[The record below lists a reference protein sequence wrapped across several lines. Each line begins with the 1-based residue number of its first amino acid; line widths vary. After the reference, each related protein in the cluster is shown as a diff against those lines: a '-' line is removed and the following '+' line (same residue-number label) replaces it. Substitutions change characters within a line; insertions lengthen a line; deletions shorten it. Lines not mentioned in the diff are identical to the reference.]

1 MSPPDSLC
9 LDFANTLS
17 WRTSKK
23 AEEKLGSYAALVDW
37 GRKAGIVGA
46 GEARAMLKAGQTSK
60 GVLKRAVSLRESI
73 YRILAAQAAGRRARP
88 TDLAILNETVREA
101 LGYLRLVPQANG
113 FAWRWPPDSDA
124 ARRILWTVARSAAEL
139 LTSDHLGA
147 VRVCAGS
154 GCGWLFLDLSR
165 NRSRRWCAMSD
176 CGNREK
182 ARRHYQRVRQARAE
196 QHD

>member
-17 WRTSKK
+17 WRTSEKP
-23 AEEKLGSYAALVDW
+23 EEKLGSYAALVEW
-37 GRKAGIVGA
+37 GRKTGIVSARESREMLQA
-46 GEARAMLKAGQTSK
+46 GKTSK

-88 TDLAILNETVREA
+88 SDLAILNETVREA
-101 LGYLRLVPQANG
+101 LGHLRLVPQAKS
-113 FAWRWPPDSDA
+113 FAWRWPADSDA
-124 ARRILWTVARSAAEL
+124 ARRILWAVARSAAEL

-147 VRVCAGS
+147 VRECAGA

-182 ARRHYQRVRQARAE
+182 ARRHYQRVRQARVAP
-196 QHD
+196 HD

>member
-17 WRTSKK
+17 WRTSGKP
-23 AEEKLGSYAALVDW
+23 EEKLGSYADFVKW
-37 GRKAGIVGA
+37 GRTARIVSA
-46 GEARAMLKAGQTSK
+46 REARAMLEAASTSK
-60 GVLKRAVSLRESI
+60 GVMKRAISLRETI
-73 YRILAAQAAGRRARP
+73 YRTFAACAAGGRALP
-88 TDLAILNETVREA
+88 SDLAILNETVREA
-101 LGYLRLVPQANG
+101 MGHLQLVADAKR
-113 FAWRWPPDSDA
+113 FVWRWPANHDA
-124 ARRILWTVARSAAEL
+124 ARRILWTVARSAGEL

-147 VRVCAGS
+147 VRECAGA

-182 ARRHYQRVRQARAE
+182 ARRHYQRVRQAQASR
-196 QHD
+196 HD

>member
-17 WRTSKK
+17 WRTSGKP
-23 AEEKLGSYAALVDW
+23 EEKLGSYAAVVEW
-37 GRKAGIVGA
+37 GRKAGIVSA
-46 GEARAMLKAGQTSK
+46 REARALLKTGGRSRN
-60 GVLKRAVSLRESI
+60 VLTRAIRLRESI
-73 YRILAAQAAGRRARP
+73 YQILAARAAGRRARP
-88 TDLAILNETVREA
+88 SDLAILNETVREA
-101 LGYLRLVPQANG
+101 LGHLRLVPQAKS
-113 FAWRWPPDSDA
+113 FAWRWPADSDA
-124 ARRILWTVARSAAEL
+124 ARRILWAVARSAAEL

-147 VRVCAGS
+147 VRECAGA

-182 ARRHYQRVRQARAE
+182 ARRHYQRVRQARVAP
-196 QHD
+196 HD